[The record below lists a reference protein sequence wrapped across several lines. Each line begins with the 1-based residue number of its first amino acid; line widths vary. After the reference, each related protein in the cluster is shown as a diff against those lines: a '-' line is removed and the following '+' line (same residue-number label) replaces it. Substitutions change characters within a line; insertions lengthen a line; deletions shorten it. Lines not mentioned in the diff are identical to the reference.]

1 MGGPGQEK
9 KARPQRSPLN
19 PPCARYSL
27 ERRLAVS
34 PFSPRPPPQRTGG
47 RRSRARHMA
56 PAPHGF
62 GLPGGGGGGEGP
74 PRDSQRRLQAARS
87 AAPASQPP
95 PRRATPDTHPR
106 GWHDGGSG
114 DGKPARSAT
123 DCPFPP
129 AFPRHP
135 AALWETQSPRVPVWH
150 RCSRRKLQFP
160 ACYAPRPRHGPQRGR

>member
-1 MGGPGQEK
+1 MGLWQAKVGQTGRGPLSPIRVVLIREK
-9 KARPQRSPLN
+9 GPVPAQSGTPSMCTYGLDRRFP
-19 PPCARYSL
+19 ASL
-27 ERRLAVS
+27 CY
-34 PFSPRPPPQRTGG
+34 PWPPPQRTGG

-56 PAPHGF
+56 PVPRGF
-62 GLPGGGGGGEGP
+62 GPPGAGGGGEGP
-74 PRDSQRRLQAARS
+74 PGNSQLRLQSARS

-123 DCPFPP
+123 GCPFPP

-135 AALWETQSPRVPVWH
+135 AALWETQS
-150 RCSRRKLQFP
+150 
-160 ACYAPRPRHGPQRGR
+160 RPRSFLA